1 MSGDTELVRRSLDN
15 DTSAFEQLVRKYMR
29 HVYATCFAIVKNHF
43 DADDAAQQ
51 TFIAAYTK
59 LSTFEGRSSFGTW
72 LIRIAVNQ
80 SRTIL
85 RRRRTA
91 ALVGIP
97 VDPPDPRPDVLS
109 QISDR
114 RDVQCLNEAV
124 SRLPEKQRLTVSL
137 RIYQGL
143 PFARISEILDIS
155 AGAARTSYHY
165 GMRRIMRE
173 IARND
178 KKDTGGERS

>member
-1 MSGDTELVRRSLDN
+1 MSGDMELVRRTLDN
-15 DTSAFEQLVRKYMR
+15 DPSAFEQLVRKYMR

-51 TFIAAYTK
+51 TFVSAYTK
-59 LSTFEGRSSFGTW
+59 LSTFEGRSAFGTW
-72 LIRIAVNQ
+72 LIRIAVNH
-80 SRTIL
+80 SRSIL
-85 RRRRTA
+85 RRHKTA
-91 ALVGIP
+91 ALVGLP
-97 VDPPDPRPDVLS
+97 GDPPDPSPDVLS
-109 QISDR
+109 QISAR

-137 RIYQGL
+137 RIHQGL

-155 AGAARTSYHY
+155 EGAARTSYHY

-173 IARND
+173 FSGTP
-178 KKDTGGERS
+178 KKDTGGEGS